1 MNTLTIPEKH
11 QAVMPYL
18 ILAGAARFIEF
29 TKKVF
34 DAKETALY
42 PRENAE
48 GIMHAE
54 IMIGNSTIMFAD
66 STEQWKSQTAGLF
79 IYVKNADDVYSK
91 AIAEGAETLQE
102 PSDKDYGRTCG
113 VKDPLGNTW
122 WITSL

>member
-1 MNTLTIPEKH
+1 MSTLSIPEKH

-18 ILAGAARFIEF
+18 ILPGAAKFLEF

-34 DAKETALY
+34 DAKETAIY
-42 PRENAE
+42 KRENAE

-66 STEQWKSQTAGLF
+66 STEQWQNSVAGLF
-79 IYVKNADDVYSK
+79 IYVKNADEVYAK
-91 AIAEGAETLQE
+91 AIAEGATTLME
-102 PSDKDYGRTCG
+102 PADKDYGRTCG

>member
-1 MNTLTIPEKH
+1 MSTLSIPENH

-18 ILAGAARFIEF
+18 ILTGAAKFLEF

-34 DAKETALY
+34 GAKETALY
-42 PRENAE
+42 KRENAG

-66 STEQWKSQTAGLF
+66 STEQWQKSVAGLF
-79 IYVKNADDVYSK
+79 IYVKNADEVYAK
-91 AIAEGAETLQE
+91 AIAEGATTLME
-102 PSDKDYGRTCG
+102 PADKDYGRTCG